1 MMQGTTGCGTYSRR
15 HFGLEANGG
24 QMIARKSAATPAL
37 TWAQNLAGHHP
48 HGAELDWLGPDGAQV
63 TKSLGSGAV
72 AWAIEV
78 GEAIATKIGDQI
90 PQLVQG
96 ASDFAIL
103 RRATTSTTLRSLAI
117 TANIGT
123 SDVSLASA
131 EVVEIAQD
139 FARRGL
145 ELDDLL
151 RSIRVGY
158 AVLAGAL
165 LDAVIAADPHDT
177 TELRRVSVLMF
188 ERMDDFTATAAT
200 AFLDEH
206 RAANDHLTAARLDS
220 VRTIVAGESVNTE
233 QASRLLNYSLSAEH
247 IAIIASTDRSG
258 SSAYARPRIFVDRF
272 ISQLSGPIAKLIVPV
287 GTQTLWVWL
296 AYNAQPSLDSIAT
309 LPKVPGVNVAIG
321 QPGRGVEGF
330 RRSHHQARAV
340 DRLRLACAQPRVGL
354 IEHRNVELQT
364 LLLADL
370 DAGRDFALR
379 QLGPL
384 AGSDPRAVELRD
396 TLQLYLTCDRSLN
409 KVAEI
414 KHISRNT
421 VTYRVQQA
429 LELCGHKLGTS
440 TAKLYAAILIVDW
453 LDPAGSQ

>member
-1 MMQGTTGCGTYSRR
+1 MAHKPT
-15 HFGLEANGG
+15 
-24 QMIARKSAATPAL
+24 ATPAL
-37 TWAQNLAGHHP
+37 SWAQHLDGRQP

-63 TKSLGSGAV
+63 AKRLGPGAV
-72 AWAIEV
+72 TWAVET
-78 GEAIATKIGDQI
+78 GEAIATKIGHEI

-103 RRATTSTTLRSLAI
+103 RRATTSTTLRSLAL

-145 ELDDLL
+145 DLDDLL

-200 AFLDEH
+200 AFITEN
-206 RAANDHLTAARLDS
+206 RAVDDHLIAARLDLA
-220 VRTIVAGESVNTE
+220 RTIVAGEPVNIDK
-233 QASRLLNYSLSAEH
+233 ASRLLNYALSAHH
-247 IAIIASTDRSG
+247 IGIIASTDQAHAG
-258 SSAYARPRIFVDRF
+258 EYVDLRTLVDP
-272 ISQLSGPIAKLIVPV
+272 IVSQLEAPAARLMIPV
-287 GTQTLWVWL
+287 GTHALWVWL
-296 AYNAQPSLDSIAT
+296 AYQTPPSLGDVAS
-309 LPKVPGVNVAIG
+309 LPKSRDVNVSIG
-321 QPGRGVEGF
+321 QPGRGVDGF
-330 RRSHHQARAV
+330 RRSHHQALAV
-340 DRLRLACAQPRVGL
+340 DRLRLACTRPRSGP
-354 IEHRNVELQT
+354 IMHRDVELQT

-370 DAGRDFALR
+370 DAARDFALR

-396 TLQLYLTCDRSLN
+396 TLHLYLRHDRSLN
-409 KVAEI
+409 AVAEI

-429 LELCGHKLGTS
+429 LELSGYPTGAS
-440 TAKLYAAILIVDW
+440 TAKLHAAILITDW
-453 LDPAGSQ
+453 LTG